1 MPKRR
6 KVEARISTHLRGK
19 RGGHHRLANMYL
31 DCAMHAYENSA
42 PLPGH
47 HDFVAFPVYHW
58 WRQQQNL
65 GGAAGMDQSAP

>member
-31 DCAMHAYENSA
+31 DCALHACENSA

-47 HDFVAFPVYHW
+47 RVVAFPVFHW
-58 WRQQQNL
+58 WRQQQNV
-65 GGAAGMDQSAP
+65 GGAAGMDQKAP